1 MIDLTAKP
9 FYLNHDAV
17 AWVEE
22 TLNAMTLH
30 EKVGHLF
37 CPIGLS
43 SEEEDLQALLEAFKP
58 AGIMFRPGEAKEVQ
72 QVHRYLQQ
80 HSKIPMLIAANLES
94 GGNGAVAEGTEFG
107 SQMQVGA
114 TADPEMAGK
123 LGMVV
128 AEEGRAA
135 GCNWAFAP
143 VIDLDYNFHNP
154 ITNTRTYGS
163 DPELVGAMG
172 KAYVEAVQARGMATS
187 IKHFPGDGVDY
198 RDQHLVLSVN
208 TMEPQEWD
216 DTFGRVYQQS
226 IDVGALTV
234 MAGHI
239 AMPEYSKTLNPEL
252 KDHEVMPASMAPE
265 LLNGLLR
272 DKLGFN
278 GMIVSD
284 ATGMVGFTTM
294 MKRELAVP
302 LTIAAGCDLF
312 LFNKD
317 LKEDFGFMMQGIEK
331 GLLSLERVDE
341 AIIRTLAAKA
351 ALGLHQRDLE
361 AELDMSLIGCD
372 EHKQLAKECADK
384 AVTLVKNNDGI
395 LPLSLE
401 QHSRVLLI
409 GLGDEGDMF
418 GNQTGTV
425 AKFQHQ
431 LETEGFKVTL
441 YDTSQF
447 TMRDMMQ
454 SVEDFTAD
462 YDVVVYAAQ
471 FKTAS
476 NKTTLRINWARPMG
490 IDAPWFTPE
499 IPTVFVS
506 FGNPYHL
513 MDVPRVPTYINA
525 YTGND
530 ITIEA
535 VVNKLMGRS
544 EFKGVSPV
552 DAFVGQW
559 DTRL

>member
-9 FYLNHDAV
+9 FYLDHADIV
-17 AWVEE
+17 WVEE
-22 TLNAMTLH
+22 TLNAMTLK

-43 SEEEDLQALLEAFKP
+43 AEQADLQALLDEFKP
-58 AGIMFRPGEAKEVQ
+58 AGIMFRPGDAEEVQ
-72 QVHRYLQQ
+72 QVHQYLQQ
-80 HSKIPMLIAANLES
+80 NSKVPMLIAANLES

-114 TADPEMAGK
+114 TADPEMAAK
-123 LGMVV
+123 LGAVV
-128 AEEGRAA
+128 ADEGRAV

-143 VIDLDYNFHNP
+143 VIDLDYNVHNP

-208 TMEPQEWD
+208 TLKPQQWD
-216 DTFGRVYQQS
+216 ETFGQVYQQS
-226 IDVGALTV
+226 IDAGALTV

-239 AMPEYSKTLNPEL
+239 ALPEYSKVLNPEL
-252 KDHEVMPASMAPE
+252 SDQDIMPASLAPE
-265 LLNGLLR
+265 LLNDLLR
-272 DKLGFN
+272 GKLNFN

-284 ATGMVGFTTM
+284 ATSMVGFTVM
-294 MKRELAVP
+294 MKREQAVP

-317 LKEDFGFMMQGIEK
+317 LKEDFGYMLKGIDT
-331 GLLSLERVDE
+331 GLLSMARVDE
-341 AIIRTLAAKA
+341 AIIRTLATKA
-351 ALGLHQRDLE
+351 ALGLHKRDLA
-361 AELDMSLIGCD
+361 AELDLSLIGCD
-372 EHKQLAKECADK
+372 AHKQMAIECADK
-384 AVTLVKNNDGI
+384 AVTLVKNNQDI
-395 LPLSLE
+395 LPLSFE
-401 QHSRVLLI
+401 QHRRVLLI
-409 GLGDEGDMF
+409 GLGDEADMF
-418 GNQTGTV
+418 GHQTGTV
-425 AKFQHQ
+425 EKVQNQ
-431 LETEGFKVTL
+431 LEAEGFKVTL

-454 SVEDFTAD
+454 PVEEFIAD

-490 IDAPWFTPE
+490 IDAPWFSQE
-499 IPTVFVS
+499 IPTVFIS

-525 YTGND
+525 YTAND
-530 ITIEA
+530 ITIQA
-535 VVNKLMGRS
+535 VVNKLLGRS
-544 EFKGVSPV
+544 EFKGHSPV

>member
-9 FYLNHDAV
+9 FYLNHDDI

-22 TLNAMTLH
+22 TLNAMTLE

-43 SEEEDLQALLEAFKP
+43 AEQADLQALLDEFKP
-58 AGIMFRPGEAKEVQ
+58 AGIMFRPGDAKEVQ
-72 QVHRYLQQ
+72 LVHQYLQQ
-80 HSKIPMLIAANLES
+80 NSKVPMLIAANLES

-114 TADPEMAGK
+114 TADPEMAAK
-123 LGMVV
+123 LGAVV

-208 TMEPQEWD
+208 TMKPQQWD
-216 DTFGRVYQQS
+216 ETFGQVYQQS
-226 IDVGALTV
+226 IDAGALTV

-239 AMPEYSKTLNPEL
+239 ALPEYSKVLNPEL
-252 KDHEVMPASMAPE
+252 SDHEIMPASLAPE
-265 LLNGLLR
+265 LLNDLLR
-272 DKLGFN
+272 DKLNFN

-284 ATGMVGFTTM
+284 ATSMVGFTVM
-294 MKRELAVP
+294 MKREQAVP

-317 LKEDFGFMMQGIEK
+317 LKEDFGYMLKGIET
-331 GLLSLERVDE
+331 GLLSMARVDE
-341 AIIRTLAAKA
+341 AIIRTLATKA
-351 ALGLHQRDLE
+351 ALGLHKRDLA
-361 AELDMSLIGCD
+361 AELDLSLIGCD
-372 EHKQLAKECADK
+372 AHKQMAIECADK
-384 AVTLVKNNDGI
+384 AVTLVKNNQDI
-395 LPLSLE
+395 LPLSLD

-409 GLGDEGDMF
+409 GLGDEADMF
-418 GNQTGTV
+418 GHQTGTV
-425 AKFQHQ
+425 EKFQNQ
-431 LETEGFKVTL
+431 LEAEGFKVTL

-454 SVEDFTAD
+454 PVEEFVAD

-490 IDAPWFTPE
+490 IDAPWFSQE
-499 IPTVFVS
+499 IPTVFIS

-525 YTGND
+525 YTAND

-544 EFKGVSPV
+544 EFKGQSPV

-559 DTRL
+559 DTHL

>member
-1 MIDLTAKP
+1 MIDLKSNP
-9 FYLNHDAV
+9 FYLNDEDI
-17 AWVEE
+17 AWVEQ
-22 TLNAMTLH
+22 TLNAMSLK

-43 SEEEDLQALLEAFKP
+43 AEPSDLKAMLDEFKP
-58 AGIMFRPGEAKEVQ
+58 AGIMFRPSDAKETQ
-72 QVHRYLQQ
+72 QVHKFLQQ
-80 HSKIPMLIAANLES
+80 NSPVPMLIAANLES

-114 TADPEMAGK
+114 TADTEMAAK
-123 LGMVV
+123 LGAVV

-143 VIDLDYNFHNP
+143 VIDIDYNFHNP

-163 DPELVGAMG
+163 DPKLVGAMG

-208 TMEPQEWD
+208 TMQPQQWD
-216 DTFGRVYQQS
+216 ETFGQVYQQS
-226 IDVGALTV
+226 IDAGALTV

-239 AMPEYSKTLNPEL
+239 ALPEYSKLLNPEL
-252 KDHEVMPASMAPE
+252 RDHEVMPASMAPE
-265 LLNGLLR
+265 LLNDLLR

-284 ATGMVGFTTM
+284 ATSMVGFTVM
-294 MKRELAVP
+294 MKREQAVP

-317 LKEDFGFMMQGIEK
+317 LKEDFGFMMKGIEN
-331 GLLSLERVDE
+331 GLLSMARVDE
-341 AIIRTLAAKA
+341 AIIRTLATKA
-351 ALGLHQRDLE
+351 ALRLHTRDLT
-361 AELDMSLIGCD
+361 AELDLSLIGCD
-372 EHKQLAKECADK
+372 KHKQLAAECADK
-384 AVTLVKNNDGI
+384 AVTLVKNNQDI

-401 QHSRVLLI
+401 QHRRVLLI
-409 GLGDEGDMF
+409 GLGDEADMF
-418 GNQTGTV
+418 GKTSGTIE
-425 AKFQHQ
+425 KFQSQ
-431 LETEGFKVTL
+431 LEAKGFSVTL

-447 TMRDMMQ
+447 TMRDMM
-454 SVEDFTAD
+454 SPVEDFVAD

-490 IDAPWFTPE
+490 VDAPWFSEE
-499 IPTVFVS
+499 IPTIFVS

-513 MDVPRVPTYINA
+513 MDVPRLQTYINA

-535 VVNKLMGRS
+535 VVNKLIGQS
-544 EFKGVSPV
+544 EFKGISPV

>member
-9 FYLNHDAV
+9 FYLSHEDIV
-17 AWVEE
+17 WVEE
-22 TLNAMTLH
+22 TLNAMTLK

-43 SEEEDLQALLEAFKP
+43 ADQADLQALLDEFKP
-58 AGIMFRPGEAKEVQ
+58 AGIMFRPGDAKEVQ
-72 QVHRYLQQ
+72 QVHQYLQQ
-80 HSKIPMLIAANLES
+80 NSKVPMLIAANLES
-94 GGNGAVAEGTEFG
+94 GGNGAVTEGTEFG

-114 TADPEMAGK
+114 TADPEMAAK
-123 LGMVV
+123 LGAVV

-208 TMEPQEWD
+208 TMEPQQWD
-216 DTFGRVYQQS
+216 ETFGQVYQQS
-226 IDVGALTV
+226 IDAGALTV

-239 AMPEYSKTLNPEL
+239 ALPEYSKVLNPEL
-252 KDHEVMPASMAPE
+252 SDHEIMPASLAPE
-265 LLNGLLR
+265 LLNDLLR
-272 DKLGFN
+272 DKLCFN
-278 GMIVSD
+278 GMIASD
-284 ATGMVGFTTM
+284 ATSMVGFTIM
-294 MKRELAVP
+294 MKREQAVP

-317 LKEDFGFMMQGIEK
+317 LKEDFGYMLKGIET
-331 GLLSLERVDE
+331 GLLSMARVDE
-341 AIIRTLAAKA
+341 AIIRTLATKA
-351 ALGLHQRDLE
+351 TLGLHKRDLI
-361 AELDMSLIGCD
+361 AELDLSLIGC
-372 EHKQLAKECADK
+372 EAHKQMAIECADK
-384 AVTLVKNNDGI
+384 AVTLVKNNQNI
-395 LPLSLE
+395 LPLSRD

-409 GLGDEGDMF
+409 GLGDEADMF
-418 GNQTGTV
+418 GKKAGTV
-425 AKFQHQ
+425 EKFQSQ
-431 LETEGFKVTL
+431 LEVEGFKVTL

-454 SVEDFTAD
+454 SVEDFIAD

-490 IDAPWFTPE
+490 IDAPWFSQE
-499 IPTVFVS
+499 IPTVFIS

-525 YTGND
+525 YTAND

-544 EFKGVSPV
+544 AFKGQSPV